1 MHVYLA
7 SSWRNE
13 FYAEYRAVLL
23 ARDHEVYDFK
33 DPAGAFQ
40 WSDIDN
46 HWLHWSVNDYIEILF
61 DHPEARRGFVRDM
74 DALAEAE
81 AVVMLMP
88 CGQSAHLEAGWAKG
102 AGKPLAI
109 VIPSRERWE
118 PDLMYAMADLVTT
131 DIHDVADWLE
141 SLR

>member
-1 MHVYLA
+1 MNVYLA
-7 SSWRNE
+7 SSWRNP
-13 FYAEYRAVLL
+13 FYADYRALLL
-23 ARDHEVYDFK
+23 ARDHAVYDFK
-33 DPAGAFQ
+33 DPATAFK
-40 WSDIDN
+40 WADIDDD
-46 HWLHWSVNDYIEILF
+46 WLDWSINDYIEILF
-61 DHPEARRGFVRDM
+61 DHPEARRGYARDM
-74 DALAEAE
+74 DALAAAD

-109 VIPSRERWE
+109 VIPSVERWE

-131 DIHDVADWLE
+131 DIYDATDWLE